1 MGLVPKYLHKR
12 YLSRKSCHI
21 RTSVFSVKGALF
33 SKFGIS
39 IGNLNGAGAK
49 VFTQTLSILEIVSY
63 FKHPLP
69 LISLDR

>member
-1 MGLVPKYLHKR
+1 MRKTFKKNHQPKKIHQKI
-12 YLSRKSCHI
+12 I

>member
-1 MGLVPKYLHKR
+1 MRKTFKKNHQPKKIHQKI
-12 YLSRKSCHI
+12 I

-49 VFTQTLSILEIVSY
+49 VFTQTLSI
-63 FKHPLP
+63 
-69 LISLDR
+69 